1 MRLWHK
7 DLVSVLPRQQLLS
20 QWRECCCIA
29 KNIKQ
34 KGTPNHLL
42 VNKVLDYNKA
52 HFYNYCCL
60 IVNEMLNRGYNVNEK
75 SRKIIFDYVD
85 VEDRQ
90 VGSSITH
97 KQLYEQWHNERYFW
111 QCYFN
116 LQEKYDCGG
125 ITEKE
130 WLKVKSV
137 GLKLLNNCPDLEF

>member
-7 DLVSVLPRQQLLS
+7 DLIKVLPKQQLLA

-29 KNIKQ
+29 KNIKT

-42 VNKVLDYNKA
+42 VNKILRYNKS

-60 IVNEMLNRGYNVNEK
+60 VVNEMLDRGYSVSEK

-85 VEDRQ
+85 AEERQ
-90 VGSSITH
+90 VGSSISH
-97 KQLYEQWHNERYFW
+97 EELFKNWHNYRYFF
-111 QCYFN
+111 QCYYN

-125 ITEKE
+125 ITEDE
-130 WLKVKSV
+130 WNKIFQFRADYDY
-137 GLKLLNNCPDLEF
+137 GD